1 MDGPSPPFSKR
12 LRVRGS
18 QCQCCF
24 TEMSGVGTRGR
35 ASSRG
40 PRFTCVEASRSPFSP
55 AARLS
60 SQSWDLLDLEDSQL
74 CPAARS
80 HPVEPAHP
88 QPCDLPRGH
97 TPRWRQTG
105 PGLETL
111 LGFQSPKADMNSSFC
126 PPTPLQ
132 PPLSCAPPDPRSCQK
147 HDKPRPPTTPHS
159 RGPSLSTPAAFL
171 PHPLRTCSPA
181 PSPPGHTQA
190 SHTSSPVLTCFRTW
204 PQLQGGNLASV
215 TLRQVLPRMDTPSP
229 PPPLSPT

>member
-24 TEMSGVGTRGR
+24 TEMSGVGIRGR

-40 PRFTCVEASRSPFSP
+40 RRFTCVEASRSPFSP

-60 SQSWDLLDLEDSQL
+60 SQSWDLLDLEASQL

-88 QPCDLPRGH
+88 QPCDLPRGP

-126 PPTPLQ
+126 PPPPSLPSPVPLRTHGAARSTTHPGPQ
-132 PPLSCAPPDPRSCQK
+132 PLLTLGDPPSLPQRPSSPTLCGRVLPHPVLQDT
-147 HDKPRPPTTPHS
+147 PRPPT
-159 RGPSLSTPAAFL
+159 
-171 PHPLRTCSPA
+171 
-181 PSPPGHTQA
+181 PPRR
-190 SHTSSPVLTCFRTW
+190 C
-204 PQLQGGNLASV
+204 
-215 TLRQVLPRMDTPSP
+215 
-229 PPPLSPT
+229 

>member
-1 MDGPSPPFSKR
+1 MCRSISLSFQPCCSPLLPV
-12 LRVRGS
+12 LGS
-18 QCQCCF
+18 L
-24 TEMSGVGTRGR
+24 
-35 ASSRG
+35 G
-40 PRFTCVEASRSPFSP
+40 PRSHC
-55 AARLS
+55 
-60 SQSWDLLDLEDSQL
+60 QL

-80 HPVEPAHP
+80 RPVEPARP

-111 LGFQSPKADMNSSFC
+111 LGFQSPKADRNSSFC
-126 PPTPLQ
+126 
-132 PPLSCAPPDPRSCQK
+132 A
-147 HDKPRPPTTPHS
+147 PRPAS
-159 RGPSLSTPAAFL
+159 LPSPV
-171 PHPLRTCSPA
+171 PLRTHRAAGSATNPGPQPLLTLGDPPSVPQPPSSPTLCGRVLPAPA

-215 TLRQVLPRMDTPSP
+215 TLRQLLPRTDTPSP